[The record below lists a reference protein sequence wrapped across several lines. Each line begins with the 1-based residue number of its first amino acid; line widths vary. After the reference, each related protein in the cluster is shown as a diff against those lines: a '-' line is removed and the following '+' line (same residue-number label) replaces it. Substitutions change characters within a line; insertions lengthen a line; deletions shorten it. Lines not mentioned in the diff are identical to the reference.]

1 MNLFEVIKT
10 LKPTIPQPEIIPGF
24 LYGAFRRKSI
34 SFYNGLTDENTIVYW
49 F

>member
-10 LKPTIPQPEIIPGF
+10 LKPTTTQPEMIPDF

-34 SFYNGLTDENTIVYW
+34 SFLMA
-49 F
+49 